1 MVITMNK
8 LRVGVILPDENVPA
22 WIRQM
27 LEMVRDSEHAEISGL
42 AIADHSGRITALVN
56 KQYELQ
62 LNIDKKVFRPA
73 PNPWELSD
81 IRKVLSNTQVLGANL
96 HERISRFRAMRLDLI
111 LNLSLEDMPKS
122 LLNVARF
129 GAWSLRCND
138 VRVTMGSEIGWLE
151 ILNGIPVMHCDIE
164 IEREDRTQ
172 VYSGSVIAT
181 NRASI
186 SLNQKSFFWRASHVI
201 PRAFQKLRTKGE
213 PEFFSKTKPVS
224 ASERASAP
232 SSAESAALAQKQALQ
247 TYENK
252 VLRRITP
259 QPWALMAGKYTD
271 GEKFD
276 WGKLNLKVPSRDV
289 FWADPFLMKK
299 QETTYLFFEE
309 YVYKTQRG
317 RISYAI
323 MNANGEIGEPQVAL
337 ERPYHLSY
345 PFIFEHRGEF
355 YMIPETAQNRAIEV
369 YRCLRFPD
377 QWEYHKTI
385 MPSVQA
391 VDTTLFQHSLR
402 WWMFVNIAHEGGST
416 WDELHLFYTDDP
428 LSTDWTPHPMYPV
441 VSDVRS
447 ARPAGRIFR
456 RDGRLIRPSQDSS
469 LRYGYALNFNSITK
483 LSVFEYEEELLERI
497 EPPNKDTLAVHTY
510 DSTDDFVV
518 TDVLL
523 RK

>member
-1 MVITMNK
+1 MNK
-8 LRVGVILPDENVPA
+8 LRVGVILPDEKVPA

-27 LEMVRDSEHAEISGL
+27 LEKINKSEHSVISGL
-42 AIADHSGRITALVN
+42 AFTDHSGRTTALIN

-62 LNIDKKVFRPA
+62 LNLDKKIFHPA
-73 PNPWELSD
+73 PDPWELSD
-81 IRKVLSNTQVLGANL
+81 IRQVLSNTQVLGADL
-96 HERISRFRAMRLDLI
+96 HERVSRFRSMRLDLI

-151 ILNGIPVMHCDIE
+151 ILNDVPVMHCDIE
-164 IEREDRTQ
+164 IEREDTMQ
-172 VYSGSVIAT
+172 LYSGSVIAT

-186 SLNQKSFFWRASHVI
+186 SLNQKLFFWRASHIV
-201 PRAFQKLRTKGE
+201 PRAIQKLHTKGE
-213 PEFFSKTKPVS
+213 SEFFAKTIP
-224 ASERASAP
+224 ASNSDRAVAP
-232 SSAESAALAQKQALQ
+232 STAESTALAQKQALQ

-252 VLRRITP
+252 VRRRISP
-259 QPWALMAGKYTD
+259 QPWALMAGKKLE

-276 WGKLNLKVPSRDV
+276 WGKLNLKVPPRDV
-289 FWADPFLMKK
+289 YWADPFILKK
-299 QETTYLFFEE
+299 ENTSYLFFEE

-317 RISYAI
+317 RISYAV
-323 MNANGEIGEPQVAL
+323 MDSNGEIGEPQAVL

-345 PFIFEHRGEF
+345 PFIFEYRGEF

-369 YRCLRFPD
+369 FHCLRFPD

-385 MPSVQA
+385 MPAVQA
-391 VDTTLFQHSLR
+391 VDATLYQHSTR

-428 LSTDWTPHPMYPV
+428 LSTDWTPHPMNPV
-441 VSDVRS
+441 VSDVHT
-447 ARPAGRIFR
+447 ARPAGRLFR
-456 RDGRLIRPSQDSS
+456 RDGLLIRPSQDSS

-483 LSVFEYEEELLERI
+483 LSIYEYEEELIEHI
-497 EPPNKDTLAVHTY
+497 EPPNEDTLAVHTY
-510 DSTDDFVV
+510 NESDDFVV

-523 RK
+523 KK